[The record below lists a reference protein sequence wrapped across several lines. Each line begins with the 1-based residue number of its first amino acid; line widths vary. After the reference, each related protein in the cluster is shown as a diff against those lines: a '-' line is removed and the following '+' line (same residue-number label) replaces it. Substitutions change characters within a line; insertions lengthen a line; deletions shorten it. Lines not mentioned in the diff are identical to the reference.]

1 MATIRA
7 SNNRYNNKD
16 KRINT
21 TYLEYLLVII
31 ASSPIRLYWQ
41 EWAKHQQAQER
52 ARVLRVSNGA
62 KMIQRV
68 EMRPGPGRG
77 PAKIERDPLDLPRRR
92 S

>member
-7 SNNRYNNKD
+7 SNNSNNNKD
-16 KRINT
+16 KRIST
-21 TYLEYLLVII
+21 TYLEYLLAII
-31 ASSPIRLYWQ
+31 ASLPIRHYWQ

-52 ARVLRVSNGA
+52 VRALRVYNGA

-77 PAKIERDPLDLPRRR
+77 PAKIEKDPLDLPRRR